1 MNTRRNETRYPAKTL
16 IAAAVSLVLAACA
29 AAPLKSTGAADARAK
44 LTVLQS
50 DANLATR
57 APVAIKDAEAAVVA
71 AEVPQTDAA
80 QAEHLVYLADRK
92 VDTAR
97 AQAEARFS
105 EDQRAKLAEQR
116 EGARLD
122 ARTREAD
129 FAKHDADVAK
139 GQADLA
145 KGQADLAKDQADAAK
160 SVAILATA
168 QAETAR
174 AEVIEQKQAAD
185 VARTDADAARV
196 LALAQAD
203 AARSSAAQQADELQ
217 RQIADL
223 QARPTDRGLVLTLGD
238 VLFTTGKSEL
248 NGGATSS
255 LDKLTSFLNHY
266 PNRNAVIEGHTD
278 SMGSDEYNQGLSQR
292 RADSVKSY
300 LMGHGIASTRLAAAG
315 MGEGRPL
322 AGNDSANGRQQN
334 RRVEVIIDNPQL

>member
-129 FAKHDADVAK
+129 FAKHDADV
-139 GQADLA
+139 A